1 MLYSLLIVI
10 HILICVVLACVVLL
24 QSSKGGG
31 LAGAFGGAGGA
42 PQQLLG
48 SRGMTSLLHKMT
60 IYLAAAFFVSSF
72 MLFMMDTGAPRR
84 QGSIVGEAAREGD
97 LNVPVQEDPLQMPV
111 QVPAET
117 PDQAPAQ
124 APAGDSGAD
133 QSTGGADEEAAG
145 SGGGN

>member
-10 HILICVVLACVVLL
+10 HILICVVLALVVLL

-60 IYLAAAFFVSSF
+60 IYLAVAFFISSF
-72 MLFMMDTGAPRR
+72 LLFMMDTSGPSAPSSVI
-84 QGSIVGEAAREGD
+84 GDAAREGE
-97 LNVPVQEDPLQMPV
+97 LNVPLQEDPLQAPIET
-111 QVPAET
+111 PAET
-117 PDQAPAQ
+117 P
-124 APAGDSGAD
+124 AD
-133 QSTGGADEEAAG
+133 A
-145 SGGGN
+145 GGGQADGDATGEGGDN

>member
-10 HILICVVLACVVLL
+10 HVLICIVLASVVLL

-60 IYLAAAFFVSSF
+60 IYLAVAFFVSSF
-72 MLFMMDTGAPRR
+72 LLFMIDTSGAP
-84 QGSIVGEAAREGD
+84 SSSSVVGEAAREGD
-97 LNVPVQEDPLQMPV
+97 INVPVQEDPLQI
-111 QVPAET
+111 PAET
-117 PDQAPAQ
+117 P
-124 APAGDSGAD
+124 AGQGSGE
-133 QSTGGADEEAAG
+133 TADETAG
-145 SGGGN
+145 EGGGN